1 MVDSS
6 DRLRKIVAGTFA
18 NLYAQQSTIIATSTS
33 HVLLDTLTPGDTD
46 LAKVQN
52 GLCIN
57 PCANPTYNP
66 FANRFSGSNVQSPC
80 NNNNRI
86 N

>member
-6 DRLRKIVAGTFA
+6 DRLRKLVAGTFA

-33 HVLLDTLTPGDTD
+33 HVLLDTLTPGDVD

-52 GLCIN
+52 GLCVN
-57 PCANPTYNP
+57 PCTVPTYNP
-66 FANRFSGSNVQSPC
+66 FANLFSGSNVQYPC
-80 NNNNRI
+80 NNNRTLG
-86 N
+86 